1 MSKKDPIKERLTQQ
15 NQELPKWAEDFPVD
29 TKADGHVA
37 RRDFIRFLCL
47 VSFGLFTG
55 QAGVLLKS
63 LFDKKYPPS
72 EPGAFRIIG
81 RDDLAVGGSYVFMLP
96 EKKEPIIL
104 IRLAEK
110 DYVAYSQKCT
120 HLQCP
125 VIWRQDESKILC
137 PCHHGAFDV
146 KTGNVLYGPP
156 ERPLPAVK
164 LGLRADGIY
173 FEGMMSRVAAGGPHA
188 V

>member
-1 MSKKDPIKERLTQQ
+1 MKKDPIRERLTQ

-29 TKADGHVA
+29 AKADGHVA
-37 RRDFIRFLCL
+37 RRDFIRFLFL
-47 VSFGLFTG
+47 VSLGLFTG
-55 QAGVLLKS
+55 TAGVLAKS
-63 LFDKKYPPS
+63 WWSQKYPPA
-72 EPGAFRIIG
+72 EPAPFRIIG

-104 IRLAEK
+104 IRLADKE
-110 DYVAYSQKCT
+110 YVAYSQKCT

-146 KTGNVLYGPP
+146 KTGGVLYGPP
-156 ERPLPAVK
+156 ERPLPAAK
-164 LGLRADGIY
+164 IGIRPDGIY
-173 FEGMMSRVAAGGPHA
+173 FEGMIPTQKGGHGHE

>member
-1 MSKKDPIKERLTQQ
+1 MKKDPIKERLTQ

-29 TKADGHVA
+29 AKADGHVA

-47 VSFGLFTG
+47 VSLGLFTG
-55 QAGVLLKS
+55 QAGVLIKS
-63 LFDKKYPPS
+63 LWDKEHPAS
-72 EPGAFRIIG
+72 EPKPFRIIG
-81 RDDLAVGGSYVFMLP
+81 RDDLAVGGSYVFTLP
-96 EKKEPIIL
+96 EKKEPILL

-110 DYVAYSQKCT
+110 EYVAYSQKCT

-137 PCHHGAFDV
+137 PCHHGAFNA
-146 KTGNVLYGPP
+146 KTGDVLYGPP

-164 LGLRADGIY
+164 LGMRPDGIY
-173 FEGMMSRVAAGGPHA
+173 FEGMMPYIKGGAGHA